1 MVLTSTKTDRRR
13 PPRPPVPDPTSP
25 DANPALSRP
34 AAAPDDSHRAAQR
47 MRPATTPA
55 YYLGRPAWYWL
66 ALNRRSNPSRSRPGR
81 SNPSRRAAL
90 A

>member
-1 MVLTSTKTDRRR
+1 MVLTSTKTGRRR

-25 DANPALSRP
+25 DANPALSRL
-34 AAAPDDSHRAAQR
+34 AAAPDDSHRAEQR

-66 ALNRRSNPSRSRPGR
+66 ALNRRSNPGR